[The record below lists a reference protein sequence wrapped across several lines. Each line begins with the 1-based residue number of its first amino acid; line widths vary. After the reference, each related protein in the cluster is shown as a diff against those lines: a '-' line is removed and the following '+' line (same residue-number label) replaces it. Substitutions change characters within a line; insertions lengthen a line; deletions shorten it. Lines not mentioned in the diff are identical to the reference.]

1 MVSSSAY
8 GFGSGAVTESRGCA
22 GLVSGIRQQLIL
34 QLDLARLAYL
44 VNARSA
50 TIKARVANGG
60 TSMPMKPRNIGW
72 YQTPGFFRKLSS
84 SIRSGMVRN
93 KELYR
98 QGRLSSGWGC
108 TLQFWRNGAQI
119 GAIHIRAE
127 QERIYLHSPRR
138 STGRQRPTADR
149 PAAQGLLQQGR
160 NAARFRYRSRC
171 HCQERVEAVLS
182 R

>member
-1 MVSSSAY
+1 MGSAQAR
-8 GFGSGAVTESRGCA
+8 FTESRGCA

-34 QLDLARLAYL
+34 QMDVAAGVLSERQKRDYQGARGKRQYVYADEAAQYWLVSNARLL
-44 VNARSA
+44 QK
-50 TIKARVANGG
+50 TILA
-60 TSMPMKPRNIGW
+60 
-72 YQTPGFFRKLSS
+72 

-138 STGRQRPTADR
+138 STNRPLPRQ
-149 PAAQGLLQQGR
+149 
-160 NAARFRYRSRC
+160 
-171 HCQERVEAVLS
+171 
-182 R
+182 

>member
-34 QLDLARLAYL
+34 QMDVARLAYL

-50 TIKARVANGG
+50 TIKARVANGS

-84 SIRSGMVRN
+84 
-93 KELYR
+93 
-98 QGRLSSGWGC
+98 
-108 TLQFWRNGAQI
+108 LQYDPAWSETKSFTDKGA
-119 GAIHIRAE
+119 
-127 QERIYLHSPRR
+127 
-138 STGRQRPTADR
+138 
-149 PAAQGLLQQGR
+149 
-160 NAARFRYRSRC
+160 
-171 HCQERVEAVLS
+171 
-182 R
+182 

>member
-1 MVSSSAY
+1 VRRLSFWHSPATHLANGCSAAGVLSERQKRDY
-8 GFGSGAVTESRGCA
+8 QGARGKRRYVYA
-22 GLVSGIRQQLIL
+22 DEAAQYWLVSN
-34 QLDLARLAYL
+34 ARLL
-44 VNARSA
+44 QK
-50 TIKARVANGG
+50 TILA
-60 TSMPMKPRNIGW
+60 
-72 YQTPGFFRKLSS
+72 